1 MNLLLLGFWHQVIC
15 MQVDE
20 IPTVEPEPKLEKRD
34 EHPSPL
40 VGFAP
45 VTADC

>member
-1 MNLLLLGFWHQVIC
+1 MNEPTPTRILAPGY

>member
-1 MNLLLLGFWHQVIC
+1 MNLLLLGFWHQVI
-15 MQVDE
+15 DD
-20 IPTVEPEPKLEKRD
+20 IPTVEPEPKLEKKGRTS
-34 EHPSPL
+34 ESPL